1 REALRLL
8 REAGYE
14 VKDTKLV
21 DKKGEQLTV
30 EFLAADPAT
39 ARFALIY
46 KPSLERL
53 GIGVTVRV
61 VDTAQYENRLRQW
74 DFDIIVFSW
83 GESLSPGN
91 EQRGFWGSRAADQ
104 PGSRNVIGIKNE
116 AVAKLNQRAIFTKAR

>member
-1 REALRLL
+1 IFFGQYKRIASYFEGTELASRGLPEGRELEILNTVKDKVPPEVFTAAYFNPVNGDPQKVRANLREALRLL

-30 EFLAADPAT
+30 EFLAEDPAT
-39 ARFALIY
+39 ERFGLFY

-61 VDTAQYENRLRQW
+61 VDTA
-74 DFDIIVFSW
+74 
-83 GESLSPGN
+83 
-91 EQRGFWGSRAADQ
+91 
-104 PGSRNVIGIKNE
+104 
-116 AVAKLNQRAIFTKAR
+116 